1 MNCQPVIRFPSL
13 ERAARQSEKTVLA
26 FTTNSTLGEATTMR
40 IESVLPQSHTTFRL
54 ISAVTILL
62 ACATLLSGQVRV
74 GDGIYPASSIE
85 QPADVGVRMH
95 TNYIIYAPTGSIIP
109 AAQPAGETP
118 ASPGCVYNVVSNPL
132 SGGPINGT
140 SHVPT
145 GGSGVIVIVDAYDYP
160 SAAAD
165 LSTFPTTFGLPQAN
179 FSVQYASGR
188 KPSNGCSSGW
198 QGEESLDIEWAHAM
212 APNAQIVLMEA
223 SSASNSALYPAVQA
237 ANSYIAAHGGKGE
250 VSMSWGGSE
259 TSSETSSDHYFTQ
272 SGVVDFASSGDSPG
286 VIYPSASVNV
296 VSAGG
301 TQVNRSGGN
310 YTNQT
315 AWSDG
320 GGGTSSYESRPS
332 FQSGVSGVVGTH
344 RGTPDLSFDSSG
356 GSPVAVY
363 NSNCYGGWLQVYG
376 TSVASPSLA
385 GIINNAGT
393 FNSSSNAE
401 NTEIYNN
408 MTNTSDFTDIP
419 SGSCGTHSA
428 TTGYD
433 LCTGVGVDR
442 ALFGK

>member
-1 MNCQPVIRFPSL
+1 MRTKLIFTIAVL
-13 ERAARQSEKTVLA
+13 TAATVA
-26 FTTNSTLGEATTMR
+26 
-40 IESVLPQSHTTFRL
+40 
-54 ISAVTILL
+54 SA
-62 ACATLLSGQVRV
+62 QVRR
-74 GDGIYPASSIE
+74 GNGIVPPSSIE
-85 QPADVGVRMH
+85 NPADVGVRMH
-95 TNYIIYAPTGSIIP
+95 TNYIVYAPDGVITP
-109 AAQPAGETP
+109 AANPGGETP
-118 ASPGCVYNVVSNPL
+118 ASLGCVYDIVSA
-132 SGGPINGT
+132 PIAGCPIAT
-140 SHVPT
+140 ASEVPS

-165 LSTFPTTFGLPQAN
+165 LATFSSEFGLPAPN
-179 FSVQYASGR
+179 FAVEYATGR
-188 KPSNGCSSGW
+188 KPANGCSNGW
-198 QGEESLDIEWAHAM
+198 NGEESLDIEWAHAM
-212 APNAQIVLMEA
+212 APNAQIILMEA
-223 SSASNSALYPAVQA
+223 ASASNSALYAAVTA
-237 ANSYIAAHGGKGE
+237 ANSYITAHGGKGD

-259 TSSETSSDHYFTQ
+259 TSGETSNDHFFTQ
-272 SGVVDFASSGDSPG
+272 SGVVYFASSGDSPG
-286 VIYPSASVNV
+286 VIYPSSSVNV

-320 GGGTSSYESRPS
+320 GGGTSKYESRPS
-332 FQSGVSGVVGTH
+332 FQSSVSGIVGTH

-393 FNSSSNAE
+393 FNASSNAE
-401 NTEIYNN
+401 NTEIYGN
-408 MTNTSDFTDIP
+408 MSNTSDFTDIT

-428 TTGYD
+428 GTGYD

-442 ALFGK
+442 GLLGK

>member
-1 MNCQPVIRFPSL
+1 MRK
-13 ERAARQSEKTVLA
+13 KTVL
-26 FTTNSTLGEATTMR
+26 G
-40 IESVLPQSHTTFRL
+40 IVVLA
-54 ISAVTILL
+54 SASMV
-62 ACATLLSGQVRV
+62 SGQVRRGV
-74 GDGIYPASSIE
+74 GIVPDSSIE
-85 QPADVGVRMH
+85 RPEDIGARMH
-95 TNYIIYAPTGSIIP
+95 TNYLIYAPEGKVRP
-109 AAQPAGETP
+109 LANPGGETP
-118 ASPGCVYNVVSNPL
+118 ASLGCVYDLVSKPI
-132 SGGPINGT
+132 SGCPIAT
-140 SHVPT
+140 ASEVPT

-165 LSTFPTTFGLPQAN
+165 LATFSSEFGLPAPN
-179 FSVQYASGR
+179 FAVKYATGT
-188 KPSNGCSSGW
+188 KPANGCSSGW
-198 QGEESLDIEWAHAM
+198 NGEESLDIEWAHAM

-223 SSASNSALYPAVQA
+223 ASNSNSALYAAVTA

-259 TSSETSSDHYFTQ
+259 TSGETGSDHYFTQ
-272 SGVVDFASSGDSPG
+272 SDVVYFASAGDSPG
-286 VIYPSASVNV
+286 VIYPSSSVNV

-320 GGGTSSYESRPS
+320 GGGTSRYETRPS
-332 FQSGVSGVVGTH
+332 FQSSVSGIVGSN

-363 NSNCYGGWLQVYG
+363 NSNCYGGWLEVYG

-393 FNSSSNAE
+393 FHAGSNAE
-401 NTEIYNN
+401 NTEVYTN
-408 MTNTSDFTDIP
+408 MSNTSDFTDVT

-433 LCTGVGVDR
+433 LCTGVGVDKG
-442 ALFGK
+442 LFGK

>member
-1 MNCQPVIRFPSL
+1 MKSL
-13 ERAARQSEKTVLA
+13 VSRNLMGKTLKI
-26 FTTNSTLGEATTMR
+26 L
-40 IESVLPQSHTTFRL
+40 LTTFTL
-54 ISAVTILL
+54 FASIS
-62 ACATLLSGQVRV
+62 LLSAQVRR
-74 GDGIYPASSIE
+74 GEGIVPRSSIE
-85 QPADVGVRMH
+85 KPSDIGKRMH
-95 TNYIIYAPTGSIIP
+95 TNYLIYAPDGVIRP
-109 AAQPAGETP
+109 QANPGGETP
-118 ASPGCVYNVVSNPL
+118 ASLGCVYDLVSSQVP
-132 SGGPINGT
+132 GCPIAST
-140 SHVPT
+140 SLVPT

-165 LSTFPTTFGLPQAN
+165 LATFSSEFGLPAAN
-179 FSVQYASGR
+179 FSVQYANG
-188 KPSNGCSSGW
+188 KPANGCSSGW
-198 QGEESLDIEWAHAM
+198 ELEESLDIEWAHAM

-223 SSASNSALYPAVQA
+223 TSASNSALYSAVTA

-259 TSSETSSDHYFTQ
+259 TRTETSSDHYFTQ
-272 SGVVDFASSGDSPG
+272 SGVVYFASSGDSPG

-320 GGGTSSYESRPS
+320 GGGASRYEAKPS
-332 FQSGVSGVVGTH
+332 FQNGISLLTTH

-363 NSNCYGGWLQVYG
+363 NSSCYGGWLQVYG

-385 GIINNAGT
+385 GIVNNAGT
-393 FNSSSNAE
+393 FNTSSNAE
-401 NTEIYNN
+401 NTEIYANR
-408 MTNTSDFTDIP
+408 TNTSDFTDIT

-428 TTGYD
+428 AAGWD
-433 LCTGVGVDR
+433 FCTGVGVDN
-442 ALFGK
+442 AFLGK

>member
-1 MNCQPVIRFPSL
+1 
-13 ERAARQSEKTVLA
+13 
-26 FTTNSTLGEATTMR
+26 MR
-40 IESVLPQSHTTFRL
+40 IELASLPAST
-54 ISAVTILL
+54 ISRVITILAL
-62 ACATLLSGQVRV
+62 VVACAVWLPAQVRS
-74 GDGIYPASSIE
+74 GNGIYPPSSIE
-85 QPADVGVRMH
+85 RPQDVGVRMH
-95 TNYIIYAPTGSIIP
+95 TNYIIYAPSGSIVP
-109 AAQPAGETP
+109 ASQPAGETP
-118 ASPGCVYNVVSNPL
+118 ASLGCVYNIVSNPL
-132 SGGPINGT
+132 SGCPINGST
-140 SHVPT
+140 QNPT

-160 SAAAD
+160 SAAND
-165 LSTFPTTFGLPQAN
+165 LSTFSTTFGLPQAN

-198 QGEESLDIEWAHAM
+198 QGEESLDIQWAHAM

-223 SSASNSALYPAVQA
+223 SSASNSALYQAVTA

-259 TSSETSSDHYFTQ
+259 TSNESSSDHYFTQ
-272 SGVVDFASSGDSPG
+272 SGVVYFASSGDSPG
-286 VIYPSASVNV
+286 VIYPSSSVNV

-320 GGGTSSYESRPS
+320 GGGDSRYESRPS
-332 FQSGVSGVVGTH
+332 FQNAIQSIVGSH

-363 NSNCYGGWLQVYG
+363 NSNCYGGWLEVYG

-385 GIINNAGT
+385 GIINNAGQ
-393 FNSSSNAE
+393 FKASSSAE
-401 NTEIYNN
+401 NTLMYSNLGY
-408 MTNTSDFTDIP
+408 SSYFTDVT

-428 TTGYD
+428 TTGWD
-433 LCTGVGVDR
+433 FCTGIGVDNG
-442 ALFGK
+442 LVGK